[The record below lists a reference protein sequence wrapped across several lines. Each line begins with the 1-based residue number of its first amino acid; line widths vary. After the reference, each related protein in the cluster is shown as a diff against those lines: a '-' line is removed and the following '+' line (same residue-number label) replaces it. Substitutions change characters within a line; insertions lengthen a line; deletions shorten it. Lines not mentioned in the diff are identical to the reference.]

1 MLAAGLH
8 EPCANLA
15 DTELRLLLVED
26 DRELAAG
33 LGEALAQSNHATDI
47 VHDGDTALAACQ
59 STDYQLI
66 IMDLSLPDGDGI
78 DVVRTLRQRRVTT
91 PVLILTARDDL
102 DERIR
107 GLDAGGDDYLTK
119 PFALGE
125 LEARIRA
132 LLRRGTSSS
141 PLLSFGGL
149 SFDPGTKIVTVA
161 GQSMDTTAREMTV
174 LELLL
179 RRPGR
184 VVSKHQ
190 MLEALYNWDQN
201 ASPANVEVFI
211 SRLRRKLADADAAV
225 SIRVLR
231 GLGYRLELE
240 RDD

>member
-1 MLAAGLH
+1 
-8 EPCANLA
+8 
-15 DTELRLLLVED
+15 LRLLLVED

-33 LGEALAQSNHATDI
+33 LGEALARSNHATDI
-47 VHDGDTALAACQ
+47 VHDGEAAMAACLAAA
-59 STDYQLI
+59 YQLI

-78 DVVRTLRQRRVTT
+78 DVLRRLRQRRVAT

-107 GLDAGGDDYLTK
+107 GLDAGADDYLTK

-132 LLRRGTSSS
+132 LLRRGSPSS
-141 PLLSFGGL
+141 PMLAFGGVEL
-149 SFDPGTKIVTVA
+149 DTGTKILTV
-161 GQSMDTTAREMTV
+161 GEQPVDVTAREMTV

-190 MLEALYNWDQN
+190 MLEALYNWDQH
-201 ASPANVEVFI
+201 ANPTIVEVFV
-211 SRLRRKLADADAAV
+211 SRLRRKLADAGAVV
-225 SIRVLR
+225 SIRALR
-231 GLGYRLELE
+231 GLGYRLEQD

>member
-1 MLAAGLH
+1 M
-8 EPCANLA
+8 
-15 DTELRLLLVED
+15 RLLLVED

-33 LGEALAQSNHATDI
+33 LGEALARSNHATDI
-47 VHDGDTALAACQ
+47 VHDGEAARAACDG
-59 STDYQLI
+59 TEYQLI
-66 IMDLSLPDGDGI
+66 IMDLSLPDGDGV
-78 DVVRTLRQRRVTT
+78 DVIRWLRQRRVTT

-132 LLRRGTSSS
+132 LLRRSEPSV
-141 PLLSFGGL
+141 PLLAFDGL
-149 SFDPGTKIVTVA
+149 EFDPGTKIVTVD
-161 GQSMDTTAREMTV
+161 GQPVDVTAREMTV

-190 MLEALYNWDQN
+190 MLEALYNWDQH
-201 ASPANVEVFI
+201 ANPTIVEVFI
-211 SRLRRKLADADAAV
+211 SRLRRKLAEAGASV
-225 SIRVLR
+225 SIRALR
-231 GLGYRLELE
+231 GLGYRLEAE
-240 RDD
+240 R